1 MVLTSRIR
9 WRLALAIA
17 ATAILPLLVAV
28 VVARSMVR
36 QTAERFYM
44 PEIGARLDQS
54 LSLYQELA
62 KSIKTAMRH
71 AADAIAAR
79 GSLVRAARQAQPA
92 ALTAELERAIAEY
105 PGLVSLRVETDDD
118 RLLAEA
124 NRGVPVDPAR
134 EKQLELERTL
144 GEDGPVLKLLFVTD
158 RGRLDELEGMSRF
171 VDAYHQMEQRRG
183 GDERSYVLA
192 FAALLGITVLVS
204 VGAGLVLARRPTVQ
218 LVSLAAAL
226 ERMGTGDLTVRVPE
240 RGHDEIGDLARAFN
254 RMVEEIESSRARIE
268 YLQRL
273 GAWQEMARRLAHEI
287 KNPLTPILLAV
298 QEVHER
304 CPAELPA
311 FARLVSET
319 RHIVE
324 DEVETLRRL
333 VSEFSGFARMPE
345 PELVLLDLR
354 EYLMSRRRGFE
365 LLDDTELAGD
375 ETPSP
380 PAETGAAVA
389 FELLVPDQPALA
401 YVDPQLLKRAII
413 NLVKNAVQAL
423 TGAGRKDGEVE
434 LRLFANGDFW
444 VLDVNDNGPGIP
456 EEMRSR
462 IFEPYVTTKE
472 SGTGLGLAITKKIVV
487 EHGGTISV
495 GSSDSGG
502 ARMRIRL
509 PKPGTSRA
517 RGLRAG
523 LELEPETEAPP
534 SSRANPAPR
543 G

>member
-44 PEIGARLDQS
+44 PEIGTRLDQS

-71 AADAIAAR
+71 AADAIATRPA
-79 GSLVRAARQAQPA
+79 LVRAARLGKPEV
-92 ALTAELERAIAEY
+92 LTEELLRVIADY
-105 PGLVSLRVETDDD
+105 QGLVSLRVESDQG

-124 NRGVPVDPAR
+124 SRGAPVDPAR
-134 EKQLELERTL
+134 EKQLELERAL
-144 GEDGPVLKLLFVTD
+144 GDEGPMLRLLFVTD

-171 VDAYHQMEQRRG
+171 IDAYQQMEQRRL

-192 FAALLGITVLVS
+192 FAALLGITVLLS
-204 VGAGLVLARRPTVQ
+204 IGVGLILARRPTVQ

-240 RGHDEIGDLARAFN
+240 RGQDEIGDLARAFN
-254 RMVEEIESSRARIE
+254 RMVEEIENSRARIE
-268 YLQRL
+268 YLQRI

-304 CPAELPA
+304 CPEDIPA

-319 RHIVE
+319 RNIVE

-354 EYLMSRRRGFE
+354 EYLLSRRRGFE
-365 LLDDTELAGD
+365 LLDDTELSSEENAL
-375 ETPSP
+375 P
-380 PAETGAAVA
+380 PAEVSSPITL
-389 FELLVPDQPALA
+389 ELSVPEQPVLA

-413 NLVKNAVQAL
+413 NLVKNAIQAL
-423 TGAGRKDGEVE
+423 TGAGQKEARVQI
-434 LRLFANGDFW
+434 RLFASDDWW
-444 VLDVNDNGPGIP
+444 VLDVSDNGPGIP
-456 EEMRSR
+456 EEMRTR
-462 IFEPYVTTKE
+462 VFEPYVTTKD

-495 GSSDSGG
+495 GSSEYGG
-502 ARMRIRL
+502 ARMRLRL
-509 PKPGTSRA
+509 PRPGTLRA
-517 RGLRAG
+517 RGLENNSSPLA
-523 LELEPETEAPP
+523 ESQAPV
-534 SSRANPAPR
+534 SSRTSAGGEA
-543 G
+543 